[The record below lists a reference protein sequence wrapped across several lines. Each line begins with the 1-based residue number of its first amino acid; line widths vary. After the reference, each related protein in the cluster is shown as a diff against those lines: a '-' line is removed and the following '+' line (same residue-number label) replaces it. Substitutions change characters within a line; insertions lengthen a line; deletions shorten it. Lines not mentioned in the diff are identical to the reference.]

1 VWYHVAFTYD
11 QSAMKLYCNG
21 QPVAT
26 NIIGAHA
33 IATSPS
39 ELRISG
45 ADYHGYFDG
54 LIDEPSVYNR
64 ALSAGEIAAIYSA
77 GSAGKCRSAECAPSP
92 PGLIGWWPG
101 EGNAND
107 IIGTNN
113 GTLSGGVTFAK
124 GEVGQAFNFNPANG
138 TLIVPDS
145 PSLRLAN
152 QLTTEAWI
160 NARTLNTSPGY
171 AIVSKLAFATGNNGY
186 QFILVGN
193 TIQGL
198 FNSPG
203 QSWPSEVIASGPI
216 ISTGIWYHVAFT
228 YDQSAMK
235 LYCNGQPVATNVI
248 GAHAIAT
255 SISALRISGTDT
267 HAYFDGLIDEPSV
280 YNRALSASEIAAIYD
295 AGSAGKCG
303 LPPSILNQPQSQAAV
318 EGSSATFAVTAA
330 GMPPLSY
337 QWQFEDTVIAGATAS
352 SLTLT
357 NLQVG
362 QAGSYL
368 VVVTNMFGSATSSNA
383 VLTLVGQPLCAP
395 SPAGLISWWPGQG
408 NANDIAG
415 ANNGILSGGVTF
427 TNGEVGQAFSFDPA
441 NGTVI
446 APDSPSLRLTSQLT
460 IEAWINA
467 RTLNT
472 SPGYAIVSKLAF
484 ASGNNG
490 YQLILVGD
498 TIQGLFNS
506 PGQSW
511 PSEGIASGPIIS
523 TGIWYHVAFT
533 YDQSAM
539 KLYCNGQPVATNVIG
554 AYAIATSISALR
566 ISGADTHAY
575 FDGLIDEP
583 SIYNRALSASEIAA
597 IYDAGSAGKCGL
609 PPSILNQPQSQAAVE
624 GSSATFAVVAAG
636 MPPLSYQWQF
646 EDTVIAGATASSLT
660 LTNLRAGQA
669 GSYLVVVT
677 NVFGSVT
684 SSNAVLTLAGQPLCA
699 PPPAGLISWW
709 PGQGNANDIAGANNG
724 ILSGGVTFTNGEV
737 GQAFSFDPANGTV
750 IVPDSPNL
758 RLTNQLTIE
767 AWINTRST
775 NADRAIVSKVGGA
788 GGNNGYQFAL
798 SANSLLGQFNSPG
811 QFWPSSRIQCA
822 LPIAV
827 GVWNHAA
834 WTYDQS
840 AMRLYW
846 NGTPVATNMIGANVI
861 TASSSDLRISG
872 DDNNH
877 ACFDGM
883 IDEPSVYNRALS
895 AGEIAAIYH
904 AGSAGKCRP
913 TPIPHAAIAAATTVN
928 GFVVGVTITDGGL
941 GYTNTPAVRISGGG
955 GSGARTVAVVSN
967 GVVIAVNIL
976 DAGTGYTNAPD
987 IFIAPPFIPQPTM
1000 HIALMSLLSFT
1011 NLAVGTNYQFQ
1022 FYSGSTWSNVGAA
1035 FTAASP
1041 TFTQYVSGTVGLS
1054 DYRLATT
1061 PVPEQAYATAQVFNG
1076 FVVGATVTSGGS
1088 GYGSNV
1094 VVSIVGGGG
1103 HGATAT
1109 VTVSGGVVTGLTITD
1124 AGIGYTSTP
1133 AIVIAPPPAT
1143 ALLPNEVTQAMELDL
1158 GSLSPYE
1165 NYQLEF
1171 ASVIGGAWTN
1181 LGIPFTPTST
1191 SYTQYVNVSGNSG
1204 YFRVRYVP

>member
-1 VWYHVAFTYD
+1 
-11 QSAMKLYCNG
+11 
-21 QPVAT
+21 
-26 NIIGAHA
+26 
-33 IATSPS
+33 
-39 ELRISG
+39 
-45 ADYHGYFDG
+45 
-54 LIDEPSVYNR
+54 
-64 ALSAGEIAAIYSA
+64 
-77 GSAGKCRSAECAPSP
+77 
-92 PGLIGWWPG
+92 
-101 EGNAND
+101 
-107 IIGTNN
+107 
-113 GTLSGGVTFAK
+113 
-124 GEVGQAFNFNPANG
+124 
-138 TLIVPDS
+138 
-145 PSLRLAN
+145 
-152 QLTTEAWI
+152 
-160 NARTLNTSPGY
+160 
-171 AIVSKLAFATGNNGY
+171 
-186 QFILVGN
+186 
-193 TIQGL
+193 
-198 FNSPG
+198 
-203 QSWPSEVIASGPI
+203 
-216 ISTGIWYHVAFT
+216 
-228 YDQSAMK
+228 
-235 LYCNGQPVATNVI
+235 
-248 GAHAIAT
+248 
-255 SISALRISGTDT
+255 
-267 HAYFDGLIDEPSV
+267 
-280 YNRALSASEIAAIYD
+280 
-295 AGSAGKCG
+295 
-303 LPPSILNQPQSQAAV
+303 
-318 EGSSATFAVTAA
+318 
-330 GMPPLSY
+330 
-337 QWQFEDTVIAGATAS
+337 
-352 SLTLT
+352 
-357 NLQVG
+357 
-362 QAGSYL
+362 
-368 VVVTNMFGSATSSNA
+368 
-383 VLTLVGQPLCAP
+383 
-395 SPAGLISWWPGQG
+395 
-408 NANDIAG
+408 
-415 ANNGILSGGVTF
+415 
-427 TNGEVGQAFSFDPA
+427 
-441 NGTVI
+441 
-446 APDSPSLRLTSQLT
+446 
-460 IEAWINA
+460 
-467 RTLNT
+467 
-472 SPGYAIVSKLAF
+472 
-484 ASGNNG
+484 
-490 YQLILVGD
+490 
-498 TIQGLFNS
+498 
-506 PGQSW
+506 
-511 PSEGIASGPIIS
+511 
-523 TGIWYHVAFT
+523 
-533 YDQSAM
+533 
-539 KLYCNGQPVATNVIG
+539 
-554 AYAIATSISALR
+554 
-566 ISGADTHAY
+566 
-575 FDGLIDEP
+575 
-583 SIYNRALSASEIAA
+583 
-597 IYDAGSAGKCGL
+597 
-609 PPSILNQPQSQAAVE
+609 
-624 GSSATFAVVAAG
+624 
-636 MPPLSYQWQF
+636 
-646 EDTVIAGATASSLT
+646 
-660 LTNLRAGQA
+660 
-669 GSYLVVVT
+669 
-677 NVFGSVT
+677 
-684 SSNAVLTLAGQPLCA
+684 
-699 PPPAGLISWW
+699 
-709 PGQGNANDIAGANNG
+709 
-724 ILSGGVTFTNGEV
+724 
-737 GQAFSFDPANGTV
+737 
-750 IVPDSPNL
+750 
-758 RLTNQLTIE
+758 LTIE